1 MQTKTIAQLQLDV
14 LQHIYSVLINSIDPI
29 NDPDAFEYLAGI
41 RDQASRI
48 MREAIEAEE
57 TL

>member
-1 MQTKTIAQLQLDV
+1 MQTKTITQLQLDV
-14 LQHIYSVLINSIDPI
+14 LEHICLTLNKIGPI